1 MVARA
6 TKGPCGRAFMSDV
19 FSELPGSYQI
29 EDGPPKLLF
38 AALESHF
45 LKA

>member
-1 MVARA
+1 MVAIA
-6 TKGPCGRAFMSDV
+6 TKGHCGRAFMSDV

-29 EDGPPKLLF
+29 KDGPPKLLF

-45 LKA
+45 LSA

>member
-1 MVARA
+1 MVAIA
-6 TKGPCGRAFMSDV
+6 TKGHCGRAFMSDV

-29 EDGPPKLLF
+29 KDGPPKLLF

-45 LKA
+45 LPA

>member
-1 MVARA
+1 MVAIA
-6 TKGPCGRAFMSDV
+6 TKGHCGRAFMSEV

-29 EDGPPKLLF
+29 KDGPPKLLF

-45 LKA
+45 LPA